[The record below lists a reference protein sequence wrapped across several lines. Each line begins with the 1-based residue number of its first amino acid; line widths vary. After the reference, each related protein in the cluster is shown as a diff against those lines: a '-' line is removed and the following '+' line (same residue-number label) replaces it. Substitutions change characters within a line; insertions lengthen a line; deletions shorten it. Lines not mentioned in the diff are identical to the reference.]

1 LQLGPRTLAGLE
13 LVLTKERGMRLA
25 HFRSAGKR
33 SEYVCG
39 EVSGVLVE
47 VLALVLDRVMFQ
59 ISPIP
64 RASVPYT
71 LNNVTH
77 VGAHL
82 IKQQCTS
89 GIKIV
94 FIQLYNILR
103 APREKK
109 RNVLPP
115 TETLLPPLFAS

>member
-1 LQLGPRTLAGLE
+1 MARRSSEIVLQLGPRTLAGLE
-13 LVLTKERGMRLA
+13 LVLTKESGMRLA

-71 LNNVTH
+71 LEN
-77 VGAHL
+77 
-82 IKQQCTS
+82 QQRSSTMLL
-89 GIKIV
+89 KIDPGLGPV
-94 FIQLYNILR
+94 RIGGRGQI
-103 APREKK
+103 
-109 RNVLPP
+109 
-115 TETLLPPLFAS
+115 